1 MSRDLLRADGGRNEG
16 EIDVVETYG
25 GGMDTGIAES
35 TVHFSQTGGKG
46 RGLAVPPRPDP
57 TKWRT
62 HGMERAFDACFGAD
76 ATYHICL
83 TTHTG
88 RIHKGRLNHDGFTQ
102 THMDIDYIVVRAMGQ

>member
-1 MSRDLLRADGGRNEG
+1 MSRDLLRADGGRNDG
-16 EIDVVETYG
+16 ETDVVETYG

-102 THMDIDYIVVRAMGQ
+102 AHMDIDYIVVRAMGQ